1 MYSVERWIVTV
12 AKILDIKTKFDSS
25 RYKIIFFLEN
35 PTMAKQYEISL
46 LGSVR
51 EQWMMLDL
59 YSKGNILILDGPIAD
74 SNNTIIPAQEA
85 KVNEVAA
92 KLRNTIE
99 NDIPGFK
106 TKIERII
113 LFYQQTEKLDIG
125 MAEVLEMGLKGNT
138 KIKFMAEWDY
148 RIFARIIRLAF
159 EAGKCSSPDE
169 FDERVNAMFDN
180 QDLIRSIINDIQSED
195 RKV

>member
-1 MYSVERWIVTV
+1 M
-12 AKILDIKTKFDSS
+12 AKILEIKKKYELP
-25 RYKIIFFLEN
+25 RYKVYFYLSDPAIAE
-35 PTMAKQYEISL
+35 QYSISCL
-46 LGSVR
+46 FSVR
-51 EQWMMLDL
+51 EQWGMLEL
-59 YSKGNILILDGPIAD
+59 YSKDNILILDGPIAD
-74 SNNTIIPAQEA
+74 NNNEIIPAQET
-85 KVNEVAA
+85 KVNEVAT
-92 KLRNTIE
+92 KLRNIIE

-113 LFYQQTEKLDIG
+113 LFNQQTEKLDIG
-125 MAEVLEMGLKGNT
+125 MVDVLEIGLKGNT

-169 FDERVNAMFDN
+169 FDERVNGMFDN
-180 QDLIRSIINDIQSED
+180 QDLIRSIINDIQDED

>member
-1 MYSVERWIVTV
+1 
-12 AKILDIKTKFDSS
+12 
-25 RYKIIFFLEN
+25 
-35 PTMAKQYEISL
+35 MAKQYEISL

-113 LFYQQTEKLDIG
+113 LFNQQTEKLDIG
-125 MAEVLEMGLKGNT
+125 MVDVLEMGLKGNT

-180 QDLIRSIINDIQSED
+180 QDLIRSIINDIQAED
-195 RKV
+195 RKL

>member
-12 AKILDIKTKFDSS
+12 AKILDIKTKYDSP

-59 YSKGNILILDGPIAD
+59 YSKGNMLILDGPIAD
-74 SNNTIIPAQEA
+74 YNDVIIPAQEA
-85 KVNEVAA
+85 KVNEVAV

-113 LFYQQTEKLDIG
+113 LFNQQTEKLDIG
-125 MAEVLEMGLKGNT
+125 MVDVLEIGLKGNT
-138 KIKFMAEWDY
+138 KIKFMAEWDD

-169 FDERVNAMFDN
+169 FDERVNGMFGN
-180 QDLIRSIINDIQSED
+180 QDLIRSIINDIQAED

>member
-1 MYSVERWIVTV
+1 M
-12 AKILDIKTKFDSS
+12 AKILEIKKKYELP
-25 RYKIIFFLEN
+25 RYKVCFCLEN
-35 PTMAKQYEISL
+35 SATAKRYSINCL
-46 LGSVR
+46 FSVR
-51 EQWMMLDL
+51 EQWGLLDL

-74 SNNTIIPAQEA
+74 NNNTIIPVQEA

-106 TKIERII
+106 RKIEQII
-113 LFYQQTEKLDIG
+113 LFNQKTEKLD
-125 MAEVLEMGLKGNT
+125 MEMVDVLEMGLKGNT

-169 FDERVNAMFDN
+169 FDERVNGMFDN
-180 QDLIRSIINDIQSED
+180 QDLIRSIINDIKVKD